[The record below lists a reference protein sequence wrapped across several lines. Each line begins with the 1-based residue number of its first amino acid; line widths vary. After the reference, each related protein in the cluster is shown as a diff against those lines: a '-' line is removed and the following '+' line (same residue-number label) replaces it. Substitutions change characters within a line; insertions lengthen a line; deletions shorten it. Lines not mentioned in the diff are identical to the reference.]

1 MFLVIKIKK
10 LPIYVS
16 KNVGREENHFDLLS
30 VGKEEK
36 RHYVLINGSSI
47 FIYDHSLHRRKK
59 HFCRYCLQAF
69 GKEEISKCHI
79 KNCFK
84 FTGKQRIRMPK
95 KGAYVKFKNYETI
108 IKSPFVIYP
117 NF

>member
-10 LPIYVS
+10 LPFYVS
-16 KNVGREENHFDLLS
+16 KNVGRWENHFDLLL
-30 VGKEEK
+30 VGKEGK
-36 RHYVLINGSSI
+36 RHYVLINCSNI

-59 HFCRYCLQAF
+59 TFCRYCLQAF
-69 GKEEISKCHI
+69 GKEEILKRHI

-84 FTGKQRIRMPK
+84 FYGKKRIRVPK

-117 NF
+117 DF